1 MDKTAIQKT
10 IMDLVVVMNA
20 AVTNIRLY
28 PPTSALIVNSV
39 LRMFNVIQSLLSQ
52 IDSVEFAES
61 EKSLLVQG
69 NPLPEKDQKRPQV
82 TSLLSLML
90 DVGIRSIA
98 IEKGVTKDEVNRFIE
113 AIGKSPDELKKAGG
127 LRQLFK
133 DQDITH
139 FKIDEQLYVKM
150 DSERRIVSAMDI
162 KDKDIVKYL
171 LGDQAFSEEA
181 INQIRQSLRDPAVIS
196 RVLQEGIRQ
205 LASGAEQSESSL
217 AQSMDQMMDTLKTI
231 SGSSKAD
238 LAQFI
243 LTAMEE
249 VSSADAQPPDPQ
261 LNILRNVL
269 NLMKNTQNGQASL
282 EEKEDTVPVD
292 GQKQKIE
299 KLKQALSSI
308 LKGNT
313 SELPKISDMDGL
325 AEVVQKLAE
334 NGKNFTVDA
343 ILDRLGEG
351 LLNANP
357 EIRTAAATLLSK
369 IDERFE
375 TAELL
380 EQRIRLSQ
388 KLAAWIKFETVIS
401 PVYEK
406 VTGQL
411 QNLAQKLISND
422 RAEDAEHILSAYNQ
436 IVTGNL
442 TKTEAIN
449 ALSANMLQNLA
460 TDDILDL
467 LLKETRADGSQKKN
481 EDVYSLMLLG
491 TTTVERLLDRLHDS
505 HNRSERNRI
514 VQIIT
519 KIGQPASQPIVER
532 IRQDGPWFYIR
543 NLTLLLG
550 RIGTK
555 SHLNILEPI
564 LTHPEP
570 RVQREAVFAI
580 QNIGGE
586 DRGKIFLENLYS
598 VEDDLRLLMISALGL
613 LKYQDAVPSLV
624 EMLESRSFG
633 KTKKA
638 RNDLLIKACEALGRI
653 GNPAAVPALEK
664 FRQSKG
670 LFSLITQDSE
680 VREAAEEALK
690 LIKQTILHGS

>member
-10 IMDLVVVMNA
+10 IMDLIVVMNA
-20 AVTNIRLY
+20 AITNIRLY
-28 PPTSALIVNSV
+28 PPASAIIVNSV
-39 LRMFNVIQSLLSQ
+39 ERMYNVIQSILPQ
-52 IDSVEFAES
+52 VDGIEFAES
-61 EKSLLVQG
+61 EKSLLAQG
-69 NPLPEKDQKRPQV
+69 DPLPEKDQKRPQV
-82 TSLLSLML
+82 ASFLSMML

-98 IEKGVTKDEVNRFIE
+98 IEKGVTKDEVNRFLQT
-113 AIGKSPDELKKAGG
+113 IGKSPDELNKAGG

-133 DQDITH
+133 DQNITH
-139 FKIDEQLYVKM
+139 FKMDEQIYVKM
-150 DSERRIVSAMDI
+150 DSEQRIVSGMDI

-171 LGDQAFSEEA
+171 LGDQAVSEDA
-181 INQIRQSLRDPAVIS
+181 MDQIRQSLQDPAVIS
-196 RVLQEGIRQ
+196 RVLREGIRQ
-205 LASGAEQSESSL
+205 LLAGAEQSEASL
-217 AQSMDQMMDTLKTI
+217 AQSMDQMMDAMKTI

-243 LTAMEE
+243 LIAMEE
-249 VSSADAQPPDPQ
+249 AADAQSPDPQ
-261 LNILRNVL
+261 LKILRNVL
-269 NLMKNTQNGQASL
+269 NLIKNTQNAPASF
-282 EEKEDTVPVD
+282 EEKEDTVPLD

-308 LKGNT
+308 LKGEIVKFP
-313 SELPKISDMDGL
+313 ELSDIDGL
-325 AEVVQKLAE
+325 AEVIQKLAE

-351 LLNANP
+351 LLNSDP

-380 EQRIRLSQ
+380 DQRIRLSQ
-388 KLAAWIKFETVIS
+388 KLAAWIKFETDIS

-411 QNLAQKLISND
+411 QNLAQELISND
-422 RAEDAEHILSAYNQ
+422 RAEAAEHILSAYNQ

-442 TKTEAIN
+442 TKTEAIK
-449 ALSANMLQNLA
+449 ALSENLLQNLA
-460 TDDILDL
+460 TDDVLDL
-467 LLKETRADGSQKKN
+467 LLKETRADGSPKKS
-481 EDVYSLMLLG
+481 EDIYSLILLG

-514 VQIIT
+514 LQIIT
-519 KIGQPASQPIVER
+519 KIGKPATQPIVER

-543 NLTLLLG
+543 NLILLLG

-555 SHLNILEPI
+555 SHLNILESI

-580 QNIGGE
+580 QNLGGE
-586 DRGKIFLENLYS
+586 DTGKIFLENLYS

-613 LKYQDAVPSLV
+613 LKYQDAVLSLI
-624 EMLESRSFG
+624 EMLESKSFG

-638 RNDLLIKACEALGRI
+638 RNELLIKACEALGRI
-653 GNPAAVPALEK
+653 GHPAAVPALEK
-664 FRQSKG
+664 LRQSKG
-670 LFSLITQDSE
+670 LFLLITQDSE
-680 VREAAEEALK
+680 VREAAEEALN
-690 LIKQTILHGS
+690 LIKTNVS

>member
-10 IMDLVVVMNA
+10 ILDLVVVMNA
-20 AVTNIRLY
+20 AIINIRRY
-28 PPTSALIVNSV
+28 PPASAIIVNSLERV
-39 LRMFNVIQSLLSQ
+39 YNAIQSLLPQ
-52 IDSVEFAES
+52 VDGVEFAES
-61 EKSLLVQG
+61 EKSLLIQG
-69 NPLPEKDQKRPQV
+69 EPLSEKDQKRPQV
-82 TSLLSLML
+82 TSFLSMML
-90 DVGIRSIA
+90 DAGIRSMA
-98 IEKGVTKDEVNRFIE
+98 IEKGVTKDEVNRFLQ
-113 AIGKSPDELKKAGG
+113 AIGKSPDELNKAGG

-133 DQDITH
+133 EENITH
-139 FKIDEQLYVKM
+139 FKIDEQVYVKM

-171 LGDQAFSEEA
+171 LGDQAVSEEA
-181 INQIRQSLRDPAVIS
+181 IKQIQQSLRDPAVIS
-196 RVLQEGIRQ
+196 RVLKEGIRQ
-205 LASGAEQSESSL
+205 LSGDAEQSEASL
-217 AQSMDQMMDTLKTI
+217 AQSMNQMMDTLKTI
-231 SGSSKAD
+231 SGNNQTD
-238 LAQFI
+238 LAHFV
-243 LTAMEE
+243 LTALEE
-249 VSSADAQPPDPQ
+249 TAFEDAQTPAPQ
-261 LNILRNVL
+261 METLRNIL
-269 NLMKNTQNGQASL
+269 NLMINTQKAPASL

-308 LKGNT
+308 LKGEIAKFP
-313 SELPKISDMDGL
+313 ELSDMAGL
-325 AEVVQKLAE
+325 AEVIQKLAE

-351 LLNANP
+351 LLNTNP

-380 EQRIRLSQ
+380 DQRIRLSQ
-388 KLAAWIKFETVIS
+388 KLAAWIKFETDIS

-422 RAEDAEHILSAYNQ
+422 RAEAAEHILSAYNQ

-442 TKTEAIN
+442 TKTEAIQ
-449 ALSANMLQNLA
+449 ALSSNSLQNLA

-467 LLKETRADGSQKKN
+467 LLKETRADGSPKKN
-481 EDVYSLMLLG
+481 EDIYSLILLG

-519 KIGQPASQPIVER
+519 KIGKPAIQPVVER
-532 IRQDGPWFYIR
+532 VRQDGPWFYIR

-555 SHLNILEPI
+555 SHVNVLESI

-580 QNIGGE
+580 QNLGGE
-586 DRGKIFLENLYS
+586 DTGKIFLENLYS

-613 LKYQDAVPSLV
+613 LKYQDAVPSLI
-624 EMLESRSFG
+624 EMLESKSFG

-638 RNDLLIKACEALGRI
+638 RNELMIKACEALGRI
-653 GNPAAVPALEK
+653 GNSLAIPALEK
-664 FRQSKG
+664 FGQSKG

-680 VREAAEEALK
+680 VREAAEEALN
-690 LIKQTILHGS
+690 LIKTTGS